1 MWFSLRVSKAFKEMM
16 KMFNVVLFTLDNI
29 TLIFRLLL
37 LQSSEGPES
46 EGEEISSEDSDNDE
60 VSETRQIISLLIR
73 E

>member
-1 MWFSLRVSKAFKEMM
+1 M
-16 KMFNVVLFTLDNI
+16 KMFNVVSFTLDNI
-29 TLIFRLLL
+29 TLIFRLPL

>member
-1 MWFSLRVSKAFKEMM
+1 M